1 MVTIDKTEFGYI
13 VVDGKRYDHD
23 VIITP
28 TKVVE
33 ARTKTRH
40 EIGVE
45 EFLAMLKE
53 KPEIIVIG
61 TGQYGKM
68 SVSQS
73 FTGRARLR
81 RIETIIETTP
91 QAIERFNSLT
101 GKKVVAY
108 MHVTC

>member
-1 MVTIDKTEFGYI
+1 MATIDKTEFGHI

-28 TKVVE
+28 TKVTE
-33 ARTKTRH
+33 SRTKARH

-45 EFLAMLKE
+45 EFLTMFKE
-53 KPEIIVIG
+53 KPEIIIIG
-61 TGQYGKM
+61 TGQHGEMK
-68 SVSQS
+68 VSQS

-91 QAIERFNSLT
+91 QAMERFNSLT